1 MVRMFERVGLQKNLY
16 KTKAMICMPGII
28 WGQQGAE
35 EYNQISTGEGPTFWE
50 SNITMICCKVC
61 GGTMAASSLWHQMER
76 SHGRLLPQLRGV
88 DVGVGGL
95 EVYKVSFYRILKS
108 EEFPVEGCPAKAKT
122 PGRLRENFMF
132 RHWKSKVAIFHER
145 LEPLPHC
152 DQCRMHMQE
161 ARLFKTVIQT
171 SDIN

>member
-1 MVRMFERVGLQKNLY
+1 MRGL
-16 KTKAMICMPGII
+16 
-28 WGQQGAE
+28 
-35 EYNQISTGEGPTFWE
+35 
-50 SNITMICCKVC
+50 
-61 GGTMAASSLWHQMER
+61 
-76 SHGRLLPQLRGV
+76 
-88 DVGVGGL
+88 DVGGGGL
-95 EVYKVSFYRILKS
+95 EVYKVSFPRILKLVDC
-108 EEFPVEGCPAKAKT
+108 PVDGCPYEAKN